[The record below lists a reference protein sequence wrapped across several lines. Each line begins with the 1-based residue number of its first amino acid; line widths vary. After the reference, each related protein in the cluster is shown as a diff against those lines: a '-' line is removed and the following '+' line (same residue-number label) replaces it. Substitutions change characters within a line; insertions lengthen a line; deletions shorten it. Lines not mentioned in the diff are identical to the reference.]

1 MHKIFNSSS
10 LKKMLNLLTS
20 EYARKLYDHFTSSI
34 TNVWFGNSI
43 YTSFK
48 IKNIVDLKINKVTY
62 HIAETKEDYDMTQN

>member
-1 MHKIFNSSS
+1 
-10 LKKMLNLLTS
+10 MLGNFMTIS
-20 EYARKLYDHFTSSI
+20 PPQSRT
-34 TNVWFGNSI
+34 VWFGNSI